1 MLFNWQIED
10 TCVVFRWWHIKGPIS
25 LILSCV
31 AIFVIAALYEW
42 IRAYSLLIESRWH
55 DAELLLS
62 RSNTNEEDDDILIG
76 VQNES
81 GQRTLV
87 HAYQQHKRLS
97 NKRELIRSSIYALLV
112 GISFWLMLVF
122 MTYNGYLMIAT
133 VVGAGCGHF
142 IFGNG
147 RLLADKSIQCH

>member
-25 LILSCV
+25 LILSCI

-62 RSNTNEEDDDILIG
+62 RANTNEEEDDVLIG
-76 VQNES
+76 VQTEA

-87 HAYQQHKRLS
+87 HAYQQHKR
-97 NKRELIRSSIYALLV
+97 
-112 GISFWLMLVF
+112 
-122 MTYNGYLMIAT
+122 
-133 VVGAGCGHF
+133 
-142 IFGNG
+142 
-147 RLLADKSIQCH
+147 